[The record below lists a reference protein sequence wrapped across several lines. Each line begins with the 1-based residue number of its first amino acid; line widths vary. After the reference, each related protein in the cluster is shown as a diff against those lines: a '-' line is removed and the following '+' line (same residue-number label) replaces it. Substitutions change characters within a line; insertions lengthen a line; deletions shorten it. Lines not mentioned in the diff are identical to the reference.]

1 MFKLILT
8 ALYTIRA
15 RQARQT
21 PIFLGRWKLKY
32 EEQQINRC
40 VLWANEDNCG
50 CCEIDLPKFDDNLGD
65 DYYLP
70 YFL

>member
-8 ALYTIRA
+8 TLYTIR
-15 RQARQT
+15 ARQT

-50 CCEIDLPKFDDNLGD
+50 CCNIDLPKFENDLDD

-70 YFL
+70 YII

>member
-1 MFKLILT
+1 MFKLIFNILHK
-8 ALYTIRA
+8 IPVK
-15 RQARQT
+15 QA
-21 PIFLGRWKLKY
+21 PIILGRWKLKY
-32 EEQQINRC
+32 EEQQINKC

-50 CCEIDLPKFDDNLGD
+50 CCEIDLPKIDENMGD

>member
-1 MFKLILT
+1 MFKLFLT
-8 ALYTIRA
+8 TFYALRA
-15 RQARQT
+15 RRE
-21 PIFLGRWKLKY
+21 GRWRLKY

-40 VLWANEDNCG
+40 VLWANEDNYG
-50 CCEIDLPKFDDNLGD
+50 CCEVVNLPVFNENIGD

>member
-1 MFKLILT
+1 MFKFLLT

-15 RQARQT
+15 RHT

-50 CCEIDLPKFDDNLGD
+50 CCKIDLPKFNADLSD

-70 YFL
+70 YFF

>member
-1 MFKLILT
+1 MFKLILST
-8 ALYTIRA
+8 LYALRA
-15 RQARQT
+15 
-21 PIFLGRWKLKY
+21 GRWKLKY

-40 VLWANEDNCG
+40 VLWANQDNCG
-50 CCEIDLPKFDDNLGD
+50 CCDIDLPKFDENLGD

>member
-1 MFKLILT
+1 MFKQLLT
-8 ALYTIRA
+8 SLFIRRA
-15 RQARQT
+15 

-50 CCEIDLPKFDDNLGD
+50 CCQIEPPITDEDVSDEF
-65 DYYLP
+65 YLP
-70 YFL
+70 YII

>member
-1 MFKLILT
+1 MFRLILT
-8 ALYTIRA
+8 TLYTWR
-15 RQARQT
+15 ARQT

-50 CCEIDLPKFDDNLGD
+50 CCEIDLPKFEDNMDDN
-65 DYYLP
+65 YYLP
-70 YFL
+70 YIM

>member
-1 MFKLILT
+1 MFKLILST
-8 ALYTIRA
+8 LYALRA
-15 RQARQT
+15 
-21 PIFLGRWKLKY
+21 GSWKLKY

-40 VLWANEDNCG
+40 VLWANQDNCG
-50 CCEIDLPKFDDNLGD
+50 CCDIDLPKFDENLGD

>member
-8 ALYTIRA
+8 TLYTFRE
-15 RQARQT
+15 
-21 PIFLGRWKLKY
+21 GRWKLKY
-32 EEQQINRC
+32 EEQQINKC

-50 CCEIDLPKFDDNLGD
+50 CCNIELPTFDENLGD

-70 YFL
+70 YIM

>member
-1 MFKLILT
+1 MFRLILS
-8 ALYTIRA
+8 ALYTIRTK
-15 RQARQT
+15 QT
-21 PIFLGRWKLKY
+21 PIFLGCWKLKY

-50 CCEIDLPKFDDNLGD
+50 CCDIDLSKFDENLGD

-70 YFL
+70 YII

>member
-1 MFKLILT
+1 MFKLILST
-8 ALYTIRA
+8 LYTIRA
-15 RQARQT
+15 KQT

-32 EEQQINRC
+32 EENQINKC
-40 VLWANEDNCG
+40 VLWANQDNCG
-50 CCEIDLPKFDDNLGD
+50 CCSEIDFPKYDENMGD

>member
-1 MFKLILT
+1 MFKQFFTSLF
-8 ALYTIRA
+8 IRRA
-15 RQARQT
+15 
-21 PIFLGRWKLKY
+21 PVFLGRCKLKY

-50 CCEIDLPKFDDNLGD
+50 CCQIEQPVFVEENVSD

-70 YFL
+70 YII

>member
-1 MFKLILT
+1 MF
-8 ALYTIRA
+8 
-15 RQARQT
+15 RQLFSRHA

-40 VLWANEDNCG
+40 VLWANEDNRG
-50 CCEIDLPKFDDNLGD
+50 CCQIEQPVFVEENVSD

-70 YFL
+70 YIL

>member
-1 MFKLILT
+1 MFRLILH
-8 ALYTIRA
+8 AIYTIRN
-15 RQARQT
+15 RQT
-21 PIFLGRWKLKY
+21 PIILGRWKLKY

-50 CCEIDLPKFDDNLGD
+50 CCQIDLPKFDENIDD

-70 YFL
+70 YIM

>member
-1 MFKLILT
+1 MFKQFLT
-8 ALYTIRA
+8 TLYALHA
-15 RQARQT
+15 RRE
-21 PIFLGRWKLKY
+21 GRWKLKY
-32 EEQQINRC
+32 EEQQINKC

-50 CCEIDLPKFDDNLGD
+50 CCETNFPVFDENVSD

>member
-1 MFKLILT
+1 MFRLILT
-8 ALYTIRA
+8 TLYTWRA
-15 RQARQT
+15 KQT

-32 EEQQINRC
+32 EEQQ
-40 VLWANEDNCG
+40 ANEDNCG
-50 CCEIDLPKFDDNLGD
+50 CCEIDLPKFDENMGD

>member
-1 MFKLILT
+1 MFRVIQ
-8 ALYTIRA
+8 LYIRKY
-15 RQARQT
+15 RNQNTQF
-21 PIFLGRWKLKY
+21 PIILGRWKLKY
-32 EEQQINRC
+32 EEQQINKC

-50 CCEIDLPKFDDNLGD
+50 CCDIDIPKFNNDFSD